1 MLKNKIKIKKESPYF
16 IMGLPAVV
24 VFVTFFI
31 LPLIFTIRY
40 SFYNWTNFSP
50 DITFSGLDNYRK
62 IFSDPSIF
70 QGIKNSLIYAFF
82 TVLLQN
88 VISLPVAVVLNTKL
102 KGRNFFRALYFC
114 PAVLST
120 LVVGYLWKYI
130 LSASDFGFVN
140 QILRGL
146 GLQSVNFLGSGSLA
160 LGSIIFTQV
169 WQWFGWSMVIYLGNL
184 QSISEDLYEA
194 ASIDGASTLRKF
206 WHITIPG
213 LAPAIKIN
221 LVTGMISGLK
231 VFDVVLAMTNG
242 GPAHKTDTILLM
254 MFAKFS
260 DGNYG
265 YASAFG
271 IIFLIVSML
280 LSAVLLGIFGKW
292 ERRLGQ

>member
-1 MLKNKIKIKKESPYF
+1 MSTNLKKRSEIPYVL
-16 IMGLPAVV
+16 MALPAVA
-24 VFVTFFI
+24 VFITFFI
-31 LPLIFTIRY
+31 LPLVFTIRY

-50 DITFSGLDNYRK
+50 DVFFVGLKNYK
-62 IFSDPSIF
+62 KLFSDITIIG
-70 QGIKNSLIYAFF
+70 GIKNSLTYAFF

-88 VISLPVAVVLNTKL
+88 LISLPVAVVLNTKF
-102 KGRNFFRALYFC
+102 KGKNFFRATFFC

-140 QILRGL
+140 QILNQL
-146 GLQSVNFLGSGSLA
+146 GVGTVNFLGNGKLA
-160 LGSIIFTQV
+160 LVSIIFTQV

-184 QSISEDLYEA
+184 QSISDDLYEA

-221 LVTGMISGLK
+221 LVTGIISGLK
-231 VFDVVLAMTNG
+231 VFYVVLSMTNG
-242 GPAHKTDTILLM
+242 GPAHKTDTILSL

-260 DGNYG
+260 EGNYG
-265 YASAFG
+265 YASSFG
-271 IIFLIVSML
+271 IMFLIVSMV
-280 LSAVLLGIFGKW
+280 LSAVLLGLFGKW